1 MMNKIKKRLTDYLFD
16 KDTGNM
22 LNYLT
27 LNVYDK

>member
-1 MMNKIKKRLTDYLFD
+1 MKKIKKRFTDFIYD

-27 LNVYDK
+27 LNVSDK